1 MNSGHI
7 MRKQPHH
14 TSLRWLVIVAIIVLV
29 VVAMAAIFFAGQFFA
44 TQSNSKTADD
54 ATRERILSKVE
65 NLYMLPEGTPTV
77 ALVQNKDQ
85 LSGQTFYDK
94 VENGDYL
101 VIYDQAKLALVY
113 RETANKLVNVAPIA
127 LGDPFQNKDSQQ
139 SAN

>member
-1 MNSGHI
+1 MNGGHMI
-7 MRKQPHH
+7 HKQPHH
-14 TSLRWLVIVAIIVLV
+14 TSLKWLVIIGLV
-29 VVAMAAIFFAGQFFA
+29 VFVIVAMAAIFFAGQFFA

-54 ATRERILSKVE
+54 ATRQRILGKVE

-113 RETANKLVNVAPIA
+113 REAVNKLVNVAPIA
-127 LGDPFQNKDSQQ
+127 LGDPLQNKDSQQ
-139 SAN
+139 PAN

>member
-1 MNSGHI
+1 

>member
-1 MNSGHI
+1 MNSGHV

-14 TSLRWLVIVAIIVLV
+14 TSLRWLVIIALV
-29 VVAMAAIFFAGQFFA
+29 VFVIVAMAAIFFVGQFFA

-54 ATRERILSKVE
+54 ATRERIISKVE
-65 NLYMLPEGTPTV
+65 NLYMLPEGTPTI

-113 RETANKLVNVAPIA
+113 REAINKLVNVAPIA
-127 LGDPFQNKDSQQ
+127 LGDPFQDKDSQQ
-139 SAN
+139 PAN